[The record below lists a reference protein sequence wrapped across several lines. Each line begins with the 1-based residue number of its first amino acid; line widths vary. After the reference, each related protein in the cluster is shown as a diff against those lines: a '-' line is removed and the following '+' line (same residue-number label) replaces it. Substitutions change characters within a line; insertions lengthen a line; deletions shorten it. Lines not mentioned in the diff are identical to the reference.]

1 MAAEVHVL
9 KLPKERWIAAAAA
22 RAEAIQP
29 DIEGAIAVE
38 RDRVL
43 TLVSIAEQAVA
54 IGVEVNLAAVISDGA
69 TPNEL
74 REFVMGIAASE
85 RDQEN
90 G

>member
-9 KLPKERWIAAAAA
+9 KLPKEREAAAVAV
-22 RAEAIQP
+22 RAEAIQL
-29 DIEGAIAVE
+29 DIAAAIEAE

-43 TLVSIAEQAVA
+43 ALLSVAAQAVSL
-54 IGVEVNLAAVISDGA
+54 GVEVNLAAVISDGA
-69 TPNEL
+69 TPDEL
-74 REFVMGIAASE
+74 REVVMGIAASE